1 MDVYLVDV
9 PDTNALDLESF
20 SKITS
25 VGVYYS
31 NNERSRVNKLETCVL
46 SKRIYSVDDFFNL
59 LANNLETSILR
70 YPLEGQVLIEITS
83 IIKSLVPD
91 KNQYSF
97 IMTTKLYI
105 AQKHKKKEK

>member
-1 MDVYLVDV
+1 MKVYLVDV
-9 PDTNALDLESF
+9 PENGALDLKSF
-20 SKITS
+20 SKMTS

-31 NNERSRVNKLETCVL
+31 GGERTRINKLENCVL
-46 SKRIYSVDDFFNL
+46 SKRIYSVDDFFNML
-59 LANNLETSILR
+59 TNNLETSITR

-97 IMTTKLYI
+97 IMTIKLYI
-105 AQKHKKKEK
+105 AQ